1 MGDGSKITLDI
12 NQYSWSPNFLNKINQ
27 EILSSHIQ
35 NYTYKQMLESQH
47 AIVSKDISH
56 SPDPNK
62 VRLRT
67 ENFSSKV

>member
-12 NQYSWSPNFLNKINQ
+12 NQYSWSLNFLNKINQ

-35 NYTYKQMLESQH
+35 NYIYKQMLESQH
-47 AIVSKDISH
+47 AIVSKNISH
-56 SPDPNK
+56 SLDPNN
-62 VRLRT
+62 VSLRT